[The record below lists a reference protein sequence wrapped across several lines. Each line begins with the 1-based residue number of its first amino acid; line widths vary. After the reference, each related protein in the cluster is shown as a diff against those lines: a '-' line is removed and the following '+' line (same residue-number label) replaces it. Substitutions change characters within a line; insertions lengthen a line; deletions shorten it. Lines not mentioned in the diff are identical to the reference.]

1 MPASKPNNNEDPAA
15 VSDRDGRA
23 TTALFIIVSTFLV
36 LLTNVPLLYGYLSQP
51 PNLKF
56 MGIVA
61 GVRDSNF
68 YFMMMNQGDGW
79 SPILHNYFATGEP
92 DTIYHG
98 FFWFLLGKIAG
109 ILGLENL
116 TAYHAARIAVTIL
129 FVPAAYWFVSRF
141 LESKSERVT
150 ALIMLCFS
158 AGGGWAPMLL
168 YQKVGVPPFIPSDV
182 GTPEASSFFTLMTF
196 PHLSVALLLIAMCFA
211 LVEGSISRQRMS
223 WAVAAGMCGM
233 VLGFIHAIN
242 LVVIYAAL
250 ALFAVASLIILK
262 ETRPF
267 RFVIVFGALS
277 VWPIAYYLFLTLT
290 RPELLPQAPVR
301 SPIPVAYLVGFAPQI
316 LLSSIHVADLVRR
329 RSLPRGDLF
338 LICWAIANCLLLY
351 SYPLLS
357 QEARAVLGLQL
368 PLTVLS
374 VRAIFATITPWIEP
388 EWGKANHAPKRV
400 AALLVIVLIVVFT
413 FPGSFYNI
421 SERVRRLQS
430 YPDLFSLTYDEYEA
444 LQFLRDASGEG
455 IVLSGEWTGGYVPRL
470 TRKHSWLGQ
479 YDLPSRDS
487 RFEAAK
493 DFFSGAMS
501 LSRRYAFL
509 TKNNVGFV
517 YYGRQERALGG
528 KGHTGTTFLKPV
540 FGNDSVDIYRFEPD
554 HFSDKE

>member
-1 MPASKPNNNEDPAA
+1 ML
-15 VSDRDGRA
+15 DRNDR
-23 TTALFIIVSTFLV
+23 TPIALFIVVSTFLV
-36 LLTNVPLLYGYLSQP
+36 LLTNIPLLYGYLSQP

-61 GVRDSNF
+61 GIRDSNF

-98 FFWFLLGKIAG
+98 FFWFLLGKIAD
-109 ILGLENL
+109 ILSLENL

-141 LESKSERVT
+141 LESKSERGA
-150 ALIMLCFS
+150 ALIMLCFG

-168 YQKVGVPPFIPSDV
+168 YRGGVPPFIASDV
-182 GTPEASSFFTLMTF
+182 GTPEASSFFTLMIF
-196 PHLSVALLLIAMCFA
+196 PHLSVALLLIGMCFA
-211 LVEGSISRQRMS
+211 LVEGSIAGQRTS
-223 WAVAAGMCGM
+223 WAVAAGICGM

-262 ETRPF
+262 EKRPF
-267 RFVIVFGALS
+267 RFVIIFGALS
-277 VWPIAYYLFLTLT
+277 VWPIAYYLFLTLI

-301 SPIPVAYLVGFAPQI
+301 SPTPVAYLVGFAPQI
-316 LLSSIHVADLVRR
+316 LLGLIHVADLVRR

-338 LICWAIANCLLLY
+338 LICWAVANCLLLY

-374 VRAIFATITPWIEP
+374 VRAIFGTIVPWIEP
-388 EWGKANHAPKRV
+388 EWGKADRPPKRV
-400 AALLVIVLIVVFT
+400 VALLVIVLIVGFT

-430 YPDLFSLTYDEYEA
+430 YPDLFSVTYDEYEA
-444 LQFLRDASGEG
+444 LQFLGGASGEG
-455 IVLSGEWTGGYVPRL
+455 IVLSGERLGGYVPRL
-470 TRKHSWLGQ
+470 TRKRSWLGQ

-487 RFEAAK
+487 RFEAAE

-501 LSRRYAFL
+501 LSKRYAFL
-509 TKNNVGFV
+509 KKNNVGFV

-528 KGHTGTTFLKPV
+528 KGLTGTTFLKRV
-540 FGNDSVDIYRFEPD
+540 FGNDSVDVYRFEQD
-554 HFSDKE
+554 HLSDKE